1 MSGYNN
7 FPGPGSSFKVG
18 VVGNKADDTPDDQSS
33 NQKIRNP
40 LLHSSDGVQGGD
52 LLFSSLMMPPSQFAQ
67 QSFPGGLDP
76 GTLIYYLAQEGMN
89 GGIILGFGNSKTKGG
104 SGSQLGGTDLS
115 GTSAVSEL
123 RSSKRNIN
131 VPPQIQ
137 ETTERGAKVRK
148 IKEKGEQHSL
158 DLLDGFP
165 IHGALFDIT
174 GFRLPEISKVPTAKK
189 KGQQMLTTD
198 MMEQMLGQV
207 MSMSGMLQG
216 LMGKGGGGKSSNMGA
231 LGTVGQYKGVT
242 GISYTDVYGNTL
254 FFEANTKAKSVL
266 SKNPNAVYSIT
277 TFAGGNVKNGIVVYN
292 TANNISANANTK
304 NASSKSLQT
313 VNTANVAK
321 NLNVNTSVI
330 VTSGPVPVRSNV
342 SRGIGSAGWGN
353 TGNNILNNIVKGLD
367 PHMAVALKNLP
378 SLIQGIDTTD
388 GVSYVYGDVV
398 HPETFMKNAANLL
411 SQVKTVEDFMSVIQ
425 RLQSDKKLYGQDKL
439 SNVTMIV
446 ETAYGPAMKTVD
458 FTGNVTIKY
467 SNTAQKNLSNL
478 TKLMTN
484 TSASF
489 SLSSNKFV
497 ANTGQSNTVV
507 KVSNNTINI
516 PLTQSKPNSNNV
528 VTTGGS
534 TSGGGSGASSGGG
547 GGAGTAGGGSSGQ
560 NATNSNMFGKSSGIL
575 MQMMQRLA
583 SGGEKE
589 SMNMVQKFAGGDG
602 QQLLQVLKQALNGGN
617 PLNF

>member
-1 MSGYNN
+1 MAGYSN
-7 FPGPGSSFKVG
+7 FPGPGGKFKVG
-18 VVGNKADDTPDDQSS
+18 VIGTKSKDQPDDQSS
-33 NQKIRNP
+33 NQKIYNP
-40 LLHSSDGVQGGD
+40 MEHSSDGVD
-52 LLFSSLMMPPSQFAQ
+52 LAHLLQSGLMQSPSGFLQ

-76 GTLIYYLAQEGMN
+76 GTVIYYLAQEGMN
-89 GGIILGFGNSKTKGG
+89 GGIILGFGNSKDKGG
-104 SGSQLGGTDLS
+104 SGSSMGGKDLGQGDVVS
-115 GTSAVSEL
+115 GL
-123 RSSKRNIN
+123 KQDKRNIN

-231 LGTVGQYKGVT
+231 LGTMGQYQGSSAI
-242 GISYTDVYGNTL
+242 GYTDVYGNTI

-277 TFAGGNVKNGIVVYN
+277 TFAGGNVRNGVVVYN
-292 TANNISANANTK
+292 TANNIGANANTK
-304 NASSKSLQT
+304 SAASKSLQT
-313 VNTANVAK
+313 INTANVAK
-321 NLNVNTSVI
+321 NINASVT
-330 VTSGPVPVRSNV
+330 VMSGTPSIRSNV
-342 SRGIGSAGWGN
+342 SKGIGSAGWGN
-353 TGNNILNNIVKGLD
+353 TGNNVLNNIVKGLD
-367 PHMAVALKNLP
+367 PHMAAAVRNLP

-425 RLQSDKKLYGQDKL
+425 KLQSDKKLYGQDKL

-446 ETAYGPAMKTVD
+446 ETAYGPARKTVD

-507 KVSNNTINI
+507 RVSNNTINV
-516 PLTQSKPNSNNV
+516 PLTQSRPNSNNV
-528 VTTGGS
+528 INTGGT
-534 TSGGGSGASSGGG
+534 TSGGGTGASSGGG
-547 GGAGTAGGGSSGQ
+547 GGAGGSVAG
-560 NATNSNMFGKSSGIL
+560 NMFGKSAGIM

-589 SMNMVQKFAGGDG
+589 SMNMVQKLAGGDHT
-602 QQLLQVLKQALNGGN
+602 QLLQIVKQALNGGN

>member
-18 VVGNKADDTPDDQSS
+18 VVGNKADDTPDDHSS

-40 LLHSSDGVQGGD
+40 LLHSSDGVQGED

-115 GTSAVSEL
+115 GSSAVSEL

-131 VPPQIQ
+131 VPPEIQ
-137 ETTERGAKVRK
+137 ETTERGVKVRK

-158 DLLDGFP
+158 ELLDGFP

-189 KGQQMLTTD
+189 KGQQMVTTD
-198 MMEQMLGQV
+198 MMQQMLGQV
-207 MSMSGMLQG
+207 MSMSGMIQG
-216 LMGKGGGGKSSNMGA
+216 MLGRGGGGKTSNMGA
-231 LGTVGQYKGVT
+231 LGTIGQYGGASGV
-242 GISYTDVYGNTL
+242 GYVDAYGNTL
-254 FFEANTKAKSVL
+254 FFEANTKASSIL
-266 SKNPNAVYSIT
+266 AKNPNAIYSIT
-277 TFAGGNVKNGIVVYN
+277 TFAGGNVNNKIVVYN
-292 TANNISANANTK
+292 TANTAVSNTK
-304 NASSKSLQT
+304 LKAANVTQTINTANNAAKIAKNTSVS
-313 VNTANVAK
+313 VANTANVK
-321 NLNVNTSVI
+321 LNVSQ
-330 VTSGPVPVRSNV
+330 
-342 SRGIGSAGWGN
+342 GIGSAGWGN
-353 TGNNILNNIVKGLD
+353 TGNNIYKNIIKGLD
-367 PHMAVALKNLP
+367 PHMAAAFKNLP
-378 SLIQGIDTTD
+378 YLVQGIDTSQ
-388 GVSYVYGDVV
+388 GVSYVYNDIV
-398 HPETFMKNAANLL
+398 HPQTVMKNAANLM
-411 SQVKTVEDFMSVIQ
+411 SQVKTVEDMMAVIQ
-425 RLQSDKKLYGQDKL
+425 RLQSDKSLYGQDKL
-439 SNVTMIV
+439 SNVTFIV
-446 ETAYGPAMKTVD
+446 ETAYGPAKKILD
-458 FTGNVTIKY
+458 FTGNVTIQY
-467 SNTAQKNLSNL
+467 SNTAKNNMSNL
-478 TKLMTN
+478 VKLMTN

-507 KVSNNTINI
+507 RVSNNTINV
-516 PLTQSKPNSNNV
+516 PLTQSRPNSNNV
-528 VTTGGS
+528 VNTGGS
-534 TSGGGSGASSGGG
+534 TSGGGTGASSGGG
-547 GGAGTAGGGSSGQ
+547 GGAGTAGGGASGQ
-560 NATNSNMFGKSSGIL
+560 NATNGNMFGKSSGIL